1 MKTVSIIIPVYGVE
15 KYLAQC
21 IDSVL
26 AQTYEALQIILVDDG
41 SPDGCPVICDEYAQ
55 RDSRISVVHK
65 LNGGLSSARNAG
77 LSIASGEYV
86 CFFDSDDFVEPD
98 MIEKLVYAVE
108 ENNDEVCV
116 CGYYVDFYD
125 EQEKP
130 LSTTTVTPDFSYP
143 QSDFSLNKYDKVLGW
158 CGYAWNKLYRLQFLK
173 RNNLC
178 FEEGVSLVE
187 DLLFNRQVFCSGVG
201 VRFLQYSGYHYIQR
215 KRETLGAKYYA
226 NYFELKE
233 KALEAKCAILR
244 EWGIEDGIIKQLYN
258 NNYIDLV
265 WGTIKNIQRSILPP
279 KDKIKRVSCFI
290 KKKNIKRELK
300 EKITR
305 DKKRK
310 IKKIFLM
317 IIPVRILLKIV
328 K

>member
-1 MKTVSIIIPVYGVE
+1 MKTVSVIIPVYGVE

-41 SPDGCPVICDEYAQ
+41 SPDGCPVICDEYVQ

-143 QSDFSLNKYDKVLGW
+143 QSDFSLDKYDKVLGW

-215 KRETLGAKYYA
+215 KRETLGVKYYED
-226 NYFELKE
+226 YFNLKMR
-233 KALEAKCAILR
+233 ALNAKCSILESWGVSGGRRKDFYNDNFIDILWGSLKNIRNASLNKADKKAKWKKICNNKKAGKILR
-244 EWGIEDGIIKQLYN
+244 GIKPTN
-258 NNYIDLV
+258 RN
-265 WGTIKNIQRSILPP
+265 K
-279 KDKIKRVSCFI
+279 
-290 KKKNIKRELK
+290 
-300 EKITR
+300 
-305 DKKRK
+305 K
-310 IKKIFLM
+310 IKKILLQYFSGIFL
-317 IIPVRILLKIV
+317 K
-328 K
+328 